1 MMISSLLKKQLMA
14 FLSSMSKHNKIAF
27 CLTDDK
33 LHPIVSTGNFRGESL
48 ADSAATKGRL
58 LKTTAGTAEPPLM
71 LFAQK
76 ETGCAEGVMVE
87 SVVDLAA
94 EGSEYF
100 IRSEAEIQT
109 LSEELLERYQE
120 LHVLYDVIEDVS
132 AVFDENEICRIILT
146 TAVHSLGVSFGVVFL
161 MNGQGLAVRWK
172 EVDPKSTLA
181 FSESD
186 CLAHAKQVVASG
198 KHLIFRQTSQ
208 NDHSVLGVPI
218 SVNNITIGAIV
229 LVAKVDGG
237 MFTSGDRISLA
248 ALAGYLGV
256 AVNTARLVAE
266 AREAERLRNEIEF
279 ARQIQQSLLPD
290 RVPDFAKLDVASL
303 CLPSAQV
310 GGDLFGFL
318 KLDAHRWAFM
328 VADVAGHGLGAAFI
342 MASLRSILRSEAKP
356 GVSAA
361 HILENS
367 NNLLNEDTRGNDVF
381 ATVFVALY
389 SDQDNSVNCSNAGHP
404 PALLWRAASQEF
416 RELGKGGVVLGL
428 FNDET
433 YEEEHTHLHTGDI
446 LIMYTDG
453 IVETKNDDGVLY
465 GEDRL
470 RDIIKANTMVSSQEL
485 MKAILESVEQFRN
498 GGRQR
503 DDMTM
508 LVFKSR

>member
-14 FLSSMSKHNKIAF
+14 FLSSMSKHNRIAF
-27 CLTDDK
+27 CLTDGT
-33 LHPIVSTGNFRGESL
+33 LQPIVGTENFHRESL
-48 ADSAATKGRL
+48 ATIAASGGRM
-58 LKTTAGTAEPPLM
+58 LKTIAGSTEAPWRLFGEKQPGCPESVM
-71 LFAQK
+71 LDA
-76 ETGCAEGVMVE
+76 
-87 SVVDLAA
+87 VVDLAA
-94 EGSEYF
+94 DGIEYF
-100 IRSEAEIQT
+100 IKSEAEIQT

-132 AVFDENEICRIILT
+132 AVFDENEICRIILAK
-146 TAVHSLGVSFGVVFL
+146 AVRSLGVSFGVVVL
-161 MNGQGLAVRWK
+161 KNGPDLAVQCK
-172 EVDPKSTLA
+172 EVDPKSTWA

-186 CLAHAKQVVASG
+186 CLAHAKEVVASG
-198 KHLIFRQTSQ
+198 KHLIVKQTAQ

-218 SVNNITIGAIV
+218 SVNTITLGAIV
-229 LVAKVDGG
+229 LVAKTDGG
-237 MFTSGDRISLA
+237 MFTSGDRISLG

-290 RVPDFAKLDVASL
+290 RVPEFAKLDVASL

-367 NNLLNEDTRGNDVF
+367 NNLLNEDTHGNDVF

-404 PALLWRAASQEF
+404 PALLWRVASQEF

-428 FNDET
+428 FNEET
-433 YEEEHTHLHTGDI
+433 YEEEYTHLHSGDI

-453 IVETKNDDGVLY
+453 IVETKNDGGILY
-465 GEDRL
+465 GDDRL
-470 RDIIKANTMVSSQEL
+470 RDIIKANTLASSQEL